1 MGLEKKRREGKG
13 REGRGG
19 DRRIE
24 KRRAPIMLTAFLF
37 ASVLDLNQI
46 PLLSPSEQIGREGST
61 EKYSK
66 ISFFKIF
73 KIIFIKQPHSSKEL
87 FYL

>member
-1 MGLEKKRREGKG
+1 MGLEKERREGKG

-66 ISFFKIF
+66 ISFFKKSIYL
-73 KIIFIKQPHSSKEL
+73 FIH
-87 FYL
+87 FC